1 MVEEAWKRSAELLEA
16 TARHDELA
24 FKLIF
29 HLAVAAWALSAW
41 HRRDLGVSLP
51 YECRPA
57 GL

>member
-1 MVEEAWKRSAELLEA
+1 MEEAWKRSAELLEA